1 MYKENSLKMD
11 AKKVF
16 LNYLKEFNLKDE
28 KIRLKAIHTFGVVKA
43 VNYIASDLNLGQ
55 EDREIANLIALL
67 HDIGR
72 FEQLRKFHTFDD
84 SVMPHAQCSIDIL
97 FRDGM
102 IREFIKDQSF
112 DSIIYDAIR
121 LHGVYRV
128 EDSMYQSSL
137 GRKEDRKRVILHTK
151 LIRDADKVDNFRVK
165 SKEPVE
171 TMMDVDEKTLGKEVI
186 SPGIYNTFMSNR
198 PIKNSDRITH
208 MDMWV
213 SYLGYLFDFNFDSGL
228 RYILEKDY
236 INRIVDRIPYS
247 NGDTKQ
253 KMEVIRMQALSYSRL
268 RAERKG
274 GVAWNE
280 MEA

>member
-28 KIRLKAIHTFGVVKA
+28 KIRLKVIHTFGVVKA

-84 SVMPHAQCSIDIL
+84 SVMPHAQYSIDIL

-137 GRKEDRKRVILHTK
+137 GKKEDRKRVILHTK

-171 TMMDVDEKTLGKEVI
+171 TMMDVDEKTLGKELI